1 MVRPGSP
8 ACISRV
14 RLLGSEGLVAGC
26 RESLS
31 SCAPST
37 CPCHGCKPWSPGM
50 FYLRSWQ
57 RAPARLPCD
66 STSPAPSP
74 RRARRAGTLKD
85 DQHCYLCGQN
95 GHRQFECPNR
105 TDDIYKLPTQMQ
117 EKVDN
122 LYQRDVAR
130 MAGDAAPSGAPARPP
145 ASCAPPLPCPA
156 LQRRASHGWPLPRGC
171 LPRSCGRHGAAV
183 RAGRAWERRAAGA
196 AVQAPAAAWR
206 HGALQA
212 SHHCPPLASPCP
224 PWARRRGSR
233 RGLAALRNVAPARTS
248 GRVPRVG
255 ASPRPAWQSWA
266 GMR

>member
-130 MAGDAAPSGAPARPP
+130 MAGDAAPSGAPARSP
-145 ASCAPPLPCPA
+145 APRCSAELRMVGLCCGGVCHGLVGAMGA
-156 LQRRASHGWPLPRGC
+156 LSVRVVHGSGVLQSRRLRRARPPGGRAHCSPSDTDRRLPHHPLGKAPRSPPRG
-171 LPRSCGRHGAAV
+171 H
-183 RAGRAWERRAAGA
+183 
-196 AVQAPAAAWR
+196 
-206 HGALQA
+206 
-212 SHHCPPLASPCP
+212 
-224 PWARRRGSR
+224 
-233 RGLAALRNVAPARTS
+233 AALRRA
-248 GRVPRVG
+248 VPQR
-255 ASPRPAWQSWA
+255 AWPNMSSTWA
-266 GMR
+266 VPP